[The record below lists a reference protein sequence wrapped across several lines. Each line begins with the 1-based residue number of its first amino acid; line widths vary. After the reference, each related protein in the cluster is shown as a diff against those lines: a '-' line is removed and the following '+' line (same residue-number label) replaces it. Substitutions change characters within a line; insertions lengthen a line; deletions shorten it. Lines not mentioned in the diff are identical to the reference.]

1 MNAVHGL
8 FSATYAQARRRFL
21 DAAAARSLPVET
33 HVLPLP
39 GVDGETLAVDVVLD
53 GDPAARWLVMT
64 TSACHG
70 VEGYCGSA
78 IQTGL
83 LRGGAG
89 ITPAGGPVAVLHVH
103 ALNPHGFSHG
113 RRVTQENVDLNRN
126 FIDFSQ
132 PLPANAGYER
142 THPLLLPPAWPPS
155 AEVDA
160 ALQRFRDDAGP
171 RGWQAA
177 VSQGQYVQPGGLY
190 YGGAGPTWSNGVF
203 RDVLRRHVAPRRH
216 LAWVDLHTGLGP
228 RGVGE
233 RIFAS
238 IDEHDALDRAR
249 RWWGPRVT
257 SVTAGTSNSIPLTGP
272 LQFAL
277 ADDCPGLLHTNVCL
291 EFGTVPLPEMF
302 EALRA
307 DHWLHVHPDADPALA
322 RAIRQ
327 RIRAAFYPDGDD
339 WRDDVWRQ
347 GLEVCEQAMAGLL
360 SLHD

>member
-1 MNAVHGL
+1 
-8 FSATYAQARRRFL
+8 
-21 DAAAARSLPVET
+21 
-33 HVLPLP
+33 
-39 GVDGETLAVDVVLD
+39 
-53 GDPAARWLVMT
+53 MT

-132 PLPANAGYER
+132 PLPANPGYAR
-142 THPLLLPPAWPPS
+142 IHPLLLPPPGRRRPRSTPRCS
-155 AEVDA
+155 ASATRPARA
-160 ALQRFRDDAGP
+160 AGRPRCRRASTRSPAACTSAARPDLEQRRLPRRAAPP
-171 RGWQAA
+171 RGA
-177 VSQGQYVQPGGLY
+177 
-190 YGGAGPTWSNGVF
+190 
-203 RDVLRRHVAPRRH
+203 RRH
-216 LAWVDLHTGLGP
+216 LAWIDLHTGLGP

-238 IDEHDALDRAR
+238 IDEHAALDRAR
-249 RWWGPRVT
+249 RWWGERVT

-277 ADDCPGLLHTNVCL
+277 ADDCPGLVHTNVCL

-307 DHWLHVHPDADPALA
+307 DHWLHQHPDADPALA
-322 RAIRQ
+322 RGHPAAHPR
-327 RIRAAFYPDGDD
+327 RVLPRWRRLARRRLAPGPRGVRAGHGWLAVAARLTRPPRAACS
-339 WRDDVWRQ
+339 R
-347 GLEVCEQAMAGLL
+347 
-360 SLHD
+360 